1 MMVKN
6 LVEYQLADGGAVV
19 VEVEAPMGEGTQRVS
34 RPGESIPER
43 VQTSFNEAIARLRPA
58 ADAVLQAFQ
67 GLNTPTEIGLEFG
80 VKFNAKAGAII
91 ASVDSEAVFKVS
103 LKWSNKA

>member
-1 MMVKN
+1 MAEKH
-6 LVEYQLADGGAVV
+6 LIEYPLADGSLVV
-19 VEVEAPMGEGTQRVS
+19 IEVEAPRGEGTQRVS
-34 RPGESIPER
+34 RLGESIPER

-67 GLNTPTEIGLEFG
+67 GLNTPAEIGLEFG
-80 VKFNAKAGAII
+80 VKFSAKAGAII

-103 LKWSNKA
+103 LKWKN

>member
-1 MMVKN
+1 MAKN
-6 LVEYQLADGGAVV
+6 LVEYQLADGSPVYI
-19 VEVEAPMGEGTQRVS
+19 EVEAPAGDRVERVS
-34 RPGESIPER
+34 RSGESLPEKA
-43 VQTSFNEAIARLRPA
+43 QAGFNEAIARLRPA
-58 ADAVLQAFQ
+58 ADAILQAFQ

-80 VKFNAKAGAII
+80 VKFSAKAGAII

>member
-1 MMVKN
+1 MARN
-6 LVEYQLADGGAVV
+6 LVEYQLADGSPVY
-19 VEVEAPMGEGTQRVS
+19 VEVETPAGERVERVS
-34 RPGESIPER
+34 RSGESLPEKA
-43 VQTSFNEAIARLRPA
+43 QAGFNEAIARLRPA

-80 VKFNAKAGAII
+80 VKFSAKAGAII

>member
-1 MMVKN
+1 MAKK
-6 LVEYQLADGGAVV
+6 LVEYQLADGSPVYI
-19 VEVEAPMGEGTQRVS
+19 EVEAPAGERVERVGRS
-34 RPGESIPER
+34 GESLPEK

-67 GLNTPTEIGLEFG
+67 GLNTPAEIGLEFG
-80 VKFNAKAGAII
+80 VKLGAKAGAII

-103 LKWSNKA
+103 LKWSNRA

>member
-1 MMVKN
+1 MAKK
-6 LVEYQLADGGAVV
+6 LIEYQLDDGSLVY
-19 VEVEAPMGEGTQRVS
+19 VEVEAPVDEGPQRVS
-34 RPGESIPER
+34 RSGESIPEK

-67 GLNTPTEIGLEFG
+67 GLNTPAEIGLEFG
-80 VKFNAKAGAII
+80 VKFSAKAGAII

-103 LKWSNKA
+103 LKWSNRA

>member
-1 MMVKN
+1 MAKH
-6 LVEYQLADGGAVV
+6 LVEYQLADGPVYI
-19 VEVEAPMGEGTQRVS
+19 EVETPAGEGTLRVNRS
-34 RPGESIPER
+34 GESIPEK

-67 GLNTPTEIGLEFG
+67 GLHTPAEIGLEFG
-80 VKFNAKAGAII
+80 VKFSAKAGVII

-103 LKWSNKA
+103 LKWSNKT